1 MQISD
6 ESDFGTLVLE
16 QVNIRLGE
24 YLSRKIQK
32 LSYPVMMEGG
42 KL

>member
-24 YLSRKIQK
+24 YSRKIQK
-32 LSYPVMMEGG
+32 LSYPLMMEGG